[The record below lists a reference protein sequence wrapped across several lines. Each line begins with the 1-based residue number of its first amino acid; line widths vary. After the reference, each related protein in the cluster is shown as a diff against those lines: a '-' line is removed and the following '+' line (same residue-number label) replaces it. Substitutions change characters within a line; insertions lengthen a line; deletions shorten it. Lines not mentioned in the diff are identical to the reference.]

1 MFVPFI
7 FAFYQVFGI
16 LSVWGLQHV
25 LNLPSDISGSMYLVM
40 MLVFVVPTGT
50 NIVVLVELSSGY
62 KAKQD
67 MATIIA
73 YQFAVAPILMSL
85 SLAVLV
91 QVASSASP

>member
-1 MFVPFI
+1 MMQIV
-7 FAFYQVFGI
+7 GI
-16 LSVWGLQHV
+16 LSVWGLQHYV
-25 LNLPSDISGSMYLVM
+25 ELPSDIASSMYLVM
-40 MLVFVVPTGT
+40 MLVFIVPTGT

-62 KAKQD
+62 KAKKD

-91 QVASSASP
+91 QVSSSS